1 MIRLSIFR
9 LSSLNDLKI
18 TEGEELLRKSAEEI
32 YRDILCAD
40 VKLKKFDWGQ
50 GSKNLVF
57 VYVAR
62 ILSGTFVGASNGTQ
76 GGYYRRA

>member
-1 MIRLSIFR
+1 LSIFR
-9 LSSLNDLKI
+9 LSSLNDLRI

-62 ILSGTFVGASNGTQ
+62 ILSGTYTAGDSSECRGVL
-76 GGYYRRA
+76 